1 VESDD
6 LLECVAPQL
15 SKLRW
20 KIVFLGGATTHLLVT
35 DPAARAVESTDDVDV
50 IVDVTSR
57 VVFQV
62 EVSDA
67 LRDLGATE
75 DTSEDAPLCRW
86 KLGGITLDVM
96 APNEEILGFSNR
108 WYHRALET
116 AVLRQLPSGGHIN
129 VVHPVLFL
137 ATKLDAFAGRGKNDL
152 LNSKDV
158 EDIIGVLD
166 GRLEIEGELENAAED
181 VRAFVQDRLK
191 AWLPRQDFE
200 YAVEGYVRGDADR
213 AERLLARVRRIT
225 GVP

>member
-1 VESDD
+1 MESDE
-6 LLECVAPQL
+6 LLERVAPQL

-20 KIVFLGGATTHLLVT
+20 KTVFLGGATTHLLIT

-67 LRDLGATE
+67 LRDLGARE
-75 DTSEDAPLCRW
+75 DTFEDAPLRRW
-86 KLGGITLDVM
+86 KLGDITLDVM
-96 APNEEILGFSNR
+96 TPNEEDLGFSNR
-108 WYHRALET
+108 WYARALET
-116 AVLRQLPSGGHIN
+116 AVVRKLPSGRRIN

-137 ATKLDAFAGRGKNDL
+137 ATKFEAFASRGKNDL

-166 GRLEIEGELENAAED
+166 GRLELELELEAAAD
-181 VRAFVQDRLK
+181 DIRTFVQDRLK

-200 YAVEGYVRGDADR
+200 YAVEGYLRGDADR
-213 AERLLARVRRIT
+213 VERLLARVRKIVAAR
-225 GVP
+225 